1 MAATAKETKVHDV
14 FESIASRYDRMNG
27 IISFQ
32 LHKRWRKDTMK
43 RMAVPLG
50 AEILDLCCGTG
61 DWAFAL
67 NEAVGPIGQVTGV
80 DFSEEMLT
88 VAQEKALKK
97 QQTQILWLTGNAM
110 ALSFPN
116 ESFDYVTIGFGLRNV
131 ADRQQVLAEIHRVLR
146 PSGKIVCLETSQPTL
161 IGWRQLFTFYFH
173 YVMPFFGKLFAKSYQ
188 EYSWLQESAR
198 DFPDKETLANEFQA
212 AGFGIL
218 QVKSYAGG
226 AAAMHMGI
234 KTQN

>member
-1 MAATAKETKVHDV
+1 
-14 FESIASRYDRMNG
+14 
-27 IISFQ
+27 
-32 LHKRWRKDTMK
+32 
-43 RMAVPLG
+43 
-50 AEILDLCCGTG
+50 
-61 DWAFAL
+61 
-67 NEAVGPIGQVTGV
+67 
-80 DFSEEMLT
+80 
-88 VAQEKALKK
+88 
-97 QQTQILWLTGNAM
+97 M

-198 DFPDKETLANEFQA
+198 DFPDKEMLANEFQA

>member
-88 VAQEKALKK
+88 VAQEKAQKK

>member
-97 QQTQILWLTGNAM
+97 QQTQILWQTGNAM

-116 ESFDYVTIGFGLRNV
+116 ESFDYVTIVFGLRNV

>member
-97 QQTQILWLTGNAM
+97 QQTQILWQTGNAM

>member
-67 NEAVGPIGQVTGV
+67 NEAVGTTGQVTGV

-88 VAQEKALKK
+88 VAQEKAQKK
-97 QQTQILWLTGNAM
+97 QQTQILWQTGNAM

-161 IGWRQLFTFYFH
+161 IGWRRLFTFYFH

>member
-32 LHKRWRKDTMK
+32 LHKRWREDTMK

-97 QQTQILWLTGNAM
+97 QQTQILWQTGNAM

>member
-1 MAATAKETKVHDV
+1 M
-14 FESIASRYDRMNG
+14 
-27 IISFQ
+27 
-32 LHKRWRKDTMK
+32 
-43 RMAVPLG
+43 
-50 AEILDLCCGTG
+50 
-61 DWAFAL
+61 
-67 NEAVGPIGQVTGV
+67 TGV

-88 VAQEKALKK
+88 VAQEKAQKK
-97 QQTQILWLTGNAM
+97 QQTQILWQTGNAM

>member
-67 NEAVGPIGQVTGV
+67 NEAVGPTGQVTGV
-80 DFSEEMLT
+80 DFSEEMLM
-88 VAQEKALKK
+88 VAQEKAQKK
-97 QQTQILWLTGNAM
+97 QQTQILWQTGNAM

-212 AGFGIL
+212 AGFDIL

>member
-1 MAATAKETKVHDV
+1 
-14 FESIASRYDRMNG
+14 
-27 IISFQ
+27 
-32 LHKRWRKDTMK
+32 MK

-50 AEILDLCCGTG
+50 AEILDLCCGTV

-67 NEAVGPIGQVTGV
+67 NEAVGPTGQVTGV
-80 DFSEEMLT
+80 DSSEEMLT
-88 VAQEKALKK
+88 VAQEKAQKK
-97 QQTQILWLTGNAM
+97 QQTQILWQTGNAM

-116 ESFDYVTIGFGLRNV
+116 ESFDYLTIGFGLRNV

-146 PSGKIVCLETSQPTL
+146 PSGKIICLETSQPTL